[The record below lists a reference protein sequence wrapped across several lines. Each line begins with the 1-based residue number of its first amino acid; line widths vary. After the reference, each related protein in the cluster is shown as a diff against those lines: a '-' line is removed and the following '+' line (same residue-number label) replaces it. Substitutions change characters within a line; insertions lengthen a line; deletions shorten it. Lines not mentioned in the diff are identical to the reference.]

1 LADHD
6 KEIETR
12 LNEFKADLLL
22 KEKSE
27 REQLKR
33 LERLIDDLNENTDET
48 TPRHR
53 QFSRYIAMKRDLEDD
68 LRIRAAL
75 ALRITQEQL
84 KQEALRERPR
94 KYRASLD
101 LEVMSDR
108 AQALH
113 ELWAIGFRSRT
124 ANLLTN
130 LGEDG
135 SQRSAITDVEALP
148 DSGSIRVT
156 VLHRDE
162 KTAADIARATTAAY
176 LKHHRN
182 TRIVAP
188 AKEAGE

>member
-1 LADHD
+1 
-6 KEIETR
+6 
-12 LNEFKADLLL
+12 
-22 KEKSE
+22 
-27 REQLKR
+27 
-33 LERLIDDLNENTDET
+33 
-48 TPRHR
+48 
-53 QFSRYIAMKRDLEDD
+53 
-68 LRIRAAL
+68 
-75 ALRITQEQL
+75 
-84 KQEALRERPR
+84 
-94 KYRASLD
+94 
-101 LEVMSDR
+101 MSDR